1 MCNTNKNFV
10 KAELFGF
17 DSTINGNQT
26 YGFKLKNNKRIKI
39 QNNDIIDEMFISD
52 DINSITL
59 YLNDNKY
66 YEDYIDEINT
76 FLYKICFN
84 MLINKNVYFNIPYYI
99 ITSYTQKNN
108 SILIKDNISLHD
120 ELKIISFDE
129 DPINNFY
136 KSIIET
142 DNAIEIKKVKYERLF
157 KILHNDN
164 MVSRFMALYQYLQ
177 DLVKAF
183 YDKQNNSNKFKGQS
197 SVIYYLSQCG
207 EDLNCY
213 NKNKNRQEDIYTY
226 FRNRIAHAEDTDNMN
241 EYVVI
246 NEEINIEIIRNLLI
260 RINELI
266 MKIYK

>member
-99 ITSYTQKNN
+99 I
-108 SILIKDNISLHD
+108 L
-120 ELKIISFDE
+120 
-129 DPINNFY
+129 
-136 KSIIET
+136 
-142 DNAIEIKKVKYERLF
+142 
-157 KILHNDN
+157 
-164 MVSRFMALYQYLQ
+164 
-177 DLVKAF
+177 
-183 YDKQNNSNKFKGQS
+183 
-197 SVIYYLSQCG
+197 
-207 EDLNCY
+207 
-213 NKNKNRQEDIYTY
+213 
-226 FRNRIAHAEDTDNMN
+226 
-241 EYVVI
+241 
-246 NEEINIEIIRNLLI
+246 
-260 RINELI
+260 
-266 MKIYK
+266 